1 MLLPKPKYFITAA
14 LLGASAAP
22 CDEIT
27 SDQLEKFEQV
37 CNAQLLPEEK
47 LSLWLYTG
55 STISPEETECV
66 SRMILKEM
74 RILENKNYFEQQTS
88 DENFRTSA
96 SISQHSSSSISS
108 IVESAEQMEEK
119 SAQDRA
125 QNEVPISTLRLPGYR
140 SLK

>member
-27 SDQLEKFEQV
+27 SDQLEKFERV

-55 STISPEETECV
+55 STTSPEETECV
-66 SRMILKEM
+66 NRMALREM

-88 DENFRTSA
+88 DQDFRISG
-96 SISQHSSSSISS
+96 SIPQPSSSSVSS
-108 IVESAEQMEEK
+108 IVESTEQMDEK
-119 SAQDRA
+119 TAENRA
-125 QNEVPISTLRLPGYR
+125 QNNMPISTLRLPGYR
-140 SLK
+140 SIK